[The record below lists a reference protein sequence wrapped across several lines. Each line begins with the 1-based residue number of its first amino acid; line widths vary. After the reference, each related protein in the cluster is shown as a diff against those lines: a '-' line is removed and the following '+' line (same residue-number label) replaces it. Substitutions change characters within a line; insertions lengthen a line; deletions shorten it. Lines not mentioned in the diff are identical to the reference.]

1 MFNQNSGVVII
12 WVKNIRE
19 GRRTFEEVPAL
30 SNLREV
36 VKAVLGV

>member
-1 MFNQNSGVVII
+1 MFNENSGVVQI

-19 GRRTFEEVPAL
+19 GRRTLADVPAL

-36 VKAVLGV
+36 VKRVLEA